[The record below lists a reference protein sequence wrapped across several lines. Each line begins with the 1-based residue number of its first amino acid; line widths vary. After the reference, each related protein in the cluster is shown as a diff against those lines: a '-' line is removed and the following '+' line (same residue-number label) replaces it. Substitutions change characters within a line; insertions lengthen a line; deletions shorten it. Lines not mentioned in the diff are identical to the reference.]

1 MKKKSCVDDKNEEDF
16 VEQAELQSNP
26 ALVRTKTLP
35 GLDSIRMLIA
45 CISASEMC
53 ENIET

>member
-35 GLDSIRMLIA
+35 GIDSIRMLIP

-53 ENIET
+53 EYI